1 MYIRFSFISFCLAVM
16 GLHCTPAISDRAA
29 PFRERIHTVKN
40 FAVQFSGEY
49 NLKVF
54 GRYDMVIIDPD
65 HSRNAEADSLAKQHV
80 LPIAYVN
87 IGEAEDY
94 RWYYSEIKP
103 AWVLGKNP
111 NWERHFYIDVNNEE
125 WQQLILERI
134 MPRIYRSK
142 YAGVFLDMIDIASPE
157 LFPATRGGVIKL
169 IARIRAA
176 FPDKI
181 ILLNNGVFLADQ
193 VSENIDGICVESVFS
208 TYNFD
213 TKKYFVRAQAESESR
228 ASELQG
234 IQKRLNTR
242 MFVIDY
248 ALPED
253 TAAQTLVRT
262 RSFERGF
269 VPFVS
274 TIELNVIHPN

>member
-1 MYIRFSFISFCLAVM
+1 M
-16 GLHCTPAISDRAA
+16 GLHCTPAISDRAT
-29 PFRERIHTVKN
+29 PPRERIQTVKS
-40 FAVQFSGEY
+40 FAVQFSGDY

-65 HSRNAEADSLAKQHV
+65 HSRNAEADSLAKQRV

-111 NWERHFYIDVNNEE
+111 NWERHFYIDVNNDE
-125 WQQLILERI
+125 WQRLILERI
-134 MPRIYRSK
+134 LPRIYRNN

-157 LFPATRGGVIKL
+157 LYPATRGGVIKL
-169 IARIRAA
+169 ISRIRAA

-181 ILLNNGVFLADQ
+181 ILLNNGVFLAGD
-193 VSENIDGICVESVFS
+193 VSESIDGICVESVFS

-213 TKKYFVRAQAESESR
+213 TKKYFVRTPAEFEAR

-234 IQKRLNTR
+234 IRNRLNTR
-242 MFVIDY
+242 IFVIDY
-248 ALPED
+248 ALPGD
-253 TAAQTLVRT
+253 TVAQTLVRSK
-262 RSFERGF
+262 SFERGF

-274 TIELNVIHPN
+274 TIELNAIHPN